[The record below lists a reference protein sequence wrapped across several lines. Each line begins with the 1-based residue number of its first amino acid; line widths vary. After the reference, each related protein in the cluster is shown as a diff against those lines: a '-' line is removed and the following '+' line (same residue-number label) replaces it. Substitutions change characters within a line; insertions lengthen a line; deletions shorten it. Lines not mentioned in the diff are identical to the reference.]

1 MSVLSTNHTNSYL
14 WELLFNNAS
23 FLLQEQREEAMAG
36 YEALLG
42 DIGLKTGDALLAYG
56 VVMASLPFRQHD
68 SCENGECTV
77 YVLMMKLPKG

>member
-1 MSVLSTNHTNSYL
+1 
-14 WELLFNNAS
+14 
-23 FLLQEQREEAMAG
+23 MAG